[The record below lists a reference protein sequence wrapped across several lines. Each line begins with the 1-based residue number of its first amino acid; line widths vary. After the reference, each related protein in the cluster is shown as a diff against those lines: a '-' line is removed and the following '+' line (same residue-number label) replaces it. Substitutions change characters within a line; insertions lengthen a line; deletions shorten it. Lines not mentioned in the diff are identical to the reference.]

1 MSILIIG
8 EKPNVGKAISTV
20 VVADKSGKD
29 ISRGTAILYRGV
41 SVIWWA

>member
-20 VVADKSGKD
+20 VGADKVQKKK
-29 ISRGTAILYRGV
+29 R
-41 SVIWWA
+41 